1 MNFLGMIKNEG
12 IQLDLKY
19 CERCGGLWLR
29 PYGTDGVY
37 CAACGAYFAERP
49 KPKDAPLRKPRRRRA
64 RKVVEEGEMCSPPV
78 LNLEGVAVEVLV

>member
-1 MNFLGMIKNEG
+1 MDFLGMIKNEG

-37 CAACGAYFAERP
+37 CAACSAYFAERP
-49 KPKDAPLRKPRRRRA
+49 KPTDAPPRKARRRRA
-64 RKVVEEGEMCSPPV
+64 RKVVEEGEMCSLLV
-78 LNLEGVAVEVLV
+78 LNLEGVAVEVLA

>member
-1 MNFLGMIKNEG
+1 MNFLETITNEG

-29 PYGTDGVY
+29 PHGTDGVY

-49 KPKDAPLRKPRRRRA
+49 KVMDVPARKPRRRRA
-64 RKVVEEGEMCSPPV
+64 RKVVEEGEVCSLPV
-78 LNLEGVAVEVLV
+78 LNLEGVAVEVWG

>member
-1 MNFLGMIKNEG
+1 MDFLGMIKNEG

-37 CAACGAYFAERP
+37 CAACSAYFAERP
-49 KPKDAPLRKPRRRRA
+49 KPADAPPRKPRRRRA
-64 RKVVEEGEMCSPPV
+64 RKVVEEGEMCSLPV
-78 LNLEGVAVEVLV
+78 LNLEGVAMEVLA

>member
-1 MNFLGMIKNEG
+1 MDFLGMIKNEG

-37 CAACGAYFAERP
+37 CAACSAYFAERP
-49 KPKDAPLRKPRRRRA
+49 KVMDMPARKPRRRRE
-64 RKVVEEGEMCSPPV
+64 RKATEEREMGSLSIV
-78 LNLEGVAVEVLV
+78 NLEGVAMEVLA

>member
-1 MNFLGMIKNEG
+1 MNFLDTITNER

-37 CAACGAYFAERP
+37 CAACSAYFAERP
-49 KPKDAPLRKPRRRRA
+49 KAKDAPSRKRRRRKA
-64 RKVVEEGEMCSPPV
+64 RKVVEEGEMCSLPV